1 MWAFFSKLDKQ
12 DRSTL
17 RTCYFAFLAS
27 GSLALTLGSVM
38 PDLKLNY
45 GVTDTQGGLFL
56 AAHSAGNL
64 IAALV
69 SGMLPLWLG
78 QKRAI
83 VLTSILGFLGY
94 VMMLVS
100 GNPLWLLLAFLC
112 VGLGRGSMTS
122 FNNRMSNLL
131 TDGSPVST
139 NLLHACFAIG
149 AILSPLVFLALR
161 GIHWR
166 VGLCFVLGVSFAAWL
181 GYCRLRLR
189 PEWERPAEARGGA
202 GLSFLRNPSYLILA
216 GMMFFY
222 LCSEYAVN
230 GWLVS
235 YIQSREEFLAA
246 LSGMG
251 TTLTAFSQGMATLM
265 WCTMLLGRLACAA
278 LAPRVG
284 QKRLMFVC
292 CCAIV
297 GFYAL
302 MLFSDGL
309 PAVVIAV
316 AGLGLSMSGV
326 CPMIY
331 SDAAVFTNAYPM
343 ATSMLLCVG
352 SVGGI
357 FMPALVGTLAERL
370 GFAAGMGAILVTIL
384 VLFLFALL
392 NLTVKTRLPET
403 ARTPE

>member
-1 MWAFFSKLDKQ
+1 MWTFFSKLDRQ
-12 DRSTL
+12 DRSVL

-38 PDLKLNY
+38 PDLKLHY
-45 GVTDTQGGLFL
+45 GVTDMQGGLFL
-56 AAHSAGNL
+56 SAHSAGNL

-69 SGMLPLWLG
+69 SGLLALRLG

-83 VLTSILGFLGY
+83 VLSSILGFLGY

-100 GNPLWLLLAFLC
+100 GNPVWLLAAFLS

-139 NLLHACFAIG
+139 NLLHACFAVG
-149 AILSPLVFLALR
+149 AILSPLIFLALR
-161 GIHWR
+161 GIAWQA
-166 VGLCFVLGVSFAAWL
+166 GLAFVLVISFLAWL
-181 GYCRLRLR
+181 GYCRIRLKEDR
-189 PEWERPAEARGGA
+189 AERGA
-202 GLSFLRNPSYLILA
+202 AGRADLSFLRNPSYLILA
-216 GMMFFY
+216 GMMFCY

-246 LSGMG
+246 LQARGQ
-251 TTLTAFSQGMATLM
+251 TLTAFSQGMATLM
-265 WCTMLLGRLACAA
+265 WCTMLAGRLACAS

-284 QKRLMFVC
+284 QKRLMLVC
-292 CCAIV
+292 CCGIV

-302 MLFSDGL
+302 MLLSGSL
-309 PAVVIAV
+309 TAVVIAV

-343 ATSMLLCVG
+343 ATSMLLSIG

-357 FMPALVGTLAERL
+357 FMPALVGALADRM
-370 GFAAGMGAILVTIL
+370 GFEAGMGAILVTIL
-384 VLFLFALL
+384 LLFVFAVL
-392 NLTVKTRLPET
+392 NLTVKTRMPD
-403 ARTPE
+403 